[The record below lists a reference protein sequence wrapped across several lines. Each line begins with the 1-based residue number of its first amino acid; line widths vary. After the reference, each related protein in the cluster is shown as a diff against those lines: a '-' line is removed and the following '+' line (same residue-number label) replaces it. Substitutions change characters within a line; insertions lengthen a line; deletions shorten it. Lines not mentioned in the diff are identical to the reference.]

1 MKHADGLVL
10 IVKEDTV
17 LQGMVDKLI
26 EIGRCYGME
35 MSVEKTKVI
44 RILRQSFPVTIMT
57 DQNKWR
63 MWNDLNIWVAC

>member
-1 MKHADGLVL
+1 VKHADGLVL

>member
-1 MKHADGLVL
+1 VKHADGLVL

-44 RILRQSFPVTIMT
+44 RILRQSSPVTIMT